1 MKVLNF
7 ILFSSFL
14 VNFYNS
20 AYSQVRPTPNFES
33 KINDIPE
40 DIQKIMQKYTWNPE
54 CPVPLNDLK
63 YLSLSFYGFD
73 NHIHTGHLIVH
84 KDVATEVVN
93 IFEELFE
100 KKFLIEKM
108 QLIDDF
114 KGDDDLSMTEN
125 NTSAFNCR
133 SVTGKPGIFS
143 VHSYGRAI
151 DINPKINPYIK
162 GNLVLPENGRPYTD
176 RTLTSPGIIKL
187 NDFTYNSFIKK
198 GWKWGGS
205 WVSLKD
211 YQHFEKPIPKNN

>member
-1 MKVLNF
+1 
-7 ILFSSFL
+7 
-14 VNFYNS
+14 
-20 AYSQVRPTPNFES
+20 
-33 KINDIPE
+33 
-40 DIQKIMQKYTWNPE
+40 
-54 CPVPLNDLK
+54 
-63 YLSLSFYGFD
+63 
-73 NHIHTGHLIVH
+73 
-84 KDVATEVVN
+84 
-93 IFEELFE
+93 
-100 KKFLIEKM
+100 M